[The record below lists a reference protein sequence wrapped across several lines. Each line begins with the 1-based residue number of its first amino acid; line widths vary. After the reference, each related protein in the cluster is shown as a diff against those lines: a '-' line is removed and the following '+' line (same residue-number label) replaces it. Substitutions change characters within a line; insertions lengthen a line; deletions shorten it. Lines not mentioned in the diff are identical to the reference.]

1 MSVAILVASP
11 AMVVASG
18 SPTLDAL
25 LKPEMAISTCR
36 RSDDSVTQLSR
47 YPLARPVPQGRLSDW
62 LPHEGV
68 LPTVFPPNVTDGRAL
83 SSLG

>member
-1 MSVAILVASP
+1 
-11 AMVVASG
+11 MVVASG

-47 YPLARPVPQGRLSDW
+47 YPLGRPVPQGRLSD
-62 LPHEGV
+62 
-68 LPTVFPPNVTDGRAL
+68 
-83 SSLG
+83 